1 MEDIFES
8 EQLLVQ
14 HCWYCSVFSAISLL
28 IHHHVCLKTN
38 QLNWC
43 LVLCHT
49 MARSYPDFKPTYR
62 FLVKNYWNYK
72 WRNNLRIRKCSDF
85 SRISQFQQVL
95 GLVCGC
101 QTSGMKFYA
110 DNMHLFSFPFL
121 YLFDPKYKI
130 SNQQIYFQSILIA
143 RCQCNYVGSIR
154 TQVGLYHS
162 LVKLLLF
169 LCL

>member
-85 SRISQFQQVL
+85 SRISQFSRFLAWYVAVRHQEWNSMQII
-95 GLVCGC
+95 CI
-101 QTSGMKFYA
+101 
-110 DNMHLFSFPFL
+110 SFPFL

-130 SNQQIYFQSILIA
+130 SKQQIYFQSILIA
-143 RCQCNYVGSIR
+143 KCQCNYVGSIR

>member
-72 WRNNLRIRKCSDF
+72 WRNNLRIRNVLTFPELVNF
-85 SRISQFQQVL
+85 SRFLAWYVVVRHQEWNSMQII
-95 GLVCGC
+95 CI
-101 QTSGMKFYA
+101 
-110 DNMHLFSFPFL
+110 SFPFL

-130 SNQQIYFQSILIA
+130 SKQQIYFQSILIA